1 MRISY
6 IRLEN
11 FAVIYVGQQKDYIE
25 IEFPKSGNKIV
36 SIQGSNGSAK
46 SGLISQLTP
55 FAYPTSIDERSSLS
69 TIREG
74 HNGYKEIHYEKE
86 DKEYI
91 IKHYY
96 KASKN
101 THSVKSYIAL
111 NGKELNENGNVSSF
125 NYLIQIH
132 FGLTQDMMRLLR
144 MGSNVNSFI
153 SLTPAKR
160 KEYIGSLIDE
170 IDIYMKIY
178 KKINDD
184 LKVLKVLKT
193 SNTNN
198 LYNCHIADISM
209 EEENL
214 SELKKRIKE
223 NEKNKEELVKKLDRI
238 YSLERENNI
247 DELKRRQKELESSIY
262 EFDKTSSMIKE
273 NGLSNTSLEDLI
285 NKRHIRTADKVDIQS
300 KINSYRLTIDT
311 LLQNIERLQISIQ
324 KISSDHDLDTLIQ
337 LIKELKN
344 SIQISEKN
352 MKTFH
357 SEITYDE
364 LSSILYK
371 FQSYNTISQQLY
383 SFGKK
388 PISLYLKLIYE
399 KKSVDQF
406 LKNQKKQLESS
417 LHDMDIKRLMDQ
429 LFGEDQIITPN
440 CTDEFRECPY
450 YRFSEILDQ
459 LHEKL
464 SNEYDAE
471 TLRYLQIISNHMDAM
486 LNDFDQIKGKGIPD
500 SLIELITEKTILRR
514 LEKNLP
520 LIELQPF
527 QNYLG
532 LVKEYENLM
541 NNKEK
546 LKQYEQQLL
555 IYKKSGMENQWK
567 EIQQHKDSIEFYKR
581 NIDTLSKELDGISKD
596 IRTLEVHIGLLS
608 KYQEEKKYQ
617 KMTKESLEDTNKLLI
632 PLENATKEKSEF
644 QFKLQHMQSLI
655 LSEQEQYTS
664 LEFKIKEY
672 KRLLGEEKVLAKKH
686 HDLSLILESVSTK
699 KGIPVLYMK
708 TYLGRIQ
715 KLSNDLLS
723 IIYQGTFKLSS
734 FKVTQET
741 FEIPYVKNGNKIP
754 DVRYAS
760 QSEIPLATMALSFA
774 LSNRASSSYNIILLD
789 EMDAGFDEHNRHAFL
804 KMLSEQI
811 RLLKAEQ
818 VFIISHNINNIIDIP
833 IDVIKMSDNVPISK
847 LQNIIYE

>member
-101 THSVKSYIAL
+101 THTVKSYISL
-111 NGKELNENGNVSSF
+111 NGEELNENGNVTSF
-125 NYLIQIH
+125 NSLIQIH

-193 SNTNN
+193 SNTSN
-198 LYNCHIADISM
+198 LYNCHISDIHL

-214 SELKKRIKE
+214 SELNKTIKE
-223 NEKNKEELVKKLDRI
+223 NERYREEIVKKLDRI
-238 YSLERENNI
+238 YSLEKENNI
-247 DELKRRQKELESSIY
+247 DELKRRQRELESSIY
-262 EFDKTSSMIKE
+262 EFNKTESTIKE
-273 NGLSNTSLEDLI
+273 NGLSNSSLEDLI
-285 NKRHIRTADKVDIQS
+285 NQRNILMNDKIDVQS
-300 KINSYRLTIDT
+300 KINSYRLSIDT
-311 LLQNIERLQISIQ
+311 LLQNIERLNISIQ
-324 KISSDHDLDTLIQ
+324 KVSSDHDMDTLIR
-337 LIKELKN
+337 LIQELK
-344 SIQISEKN
+344 
-352 MKTFH
+352 
-357 SEITYDE
+357 
-364 LSSILYK
+364 SSIEISDKNLKSFHTDMTYNEISSMIYK
-371 FQSYNTISQQLY
+371 FQSFNTISQQLY

-388 PISLYLKLIYE
+388 SIALYLKLIYE
-399 KKSVDQF
+399 NKSVEKF
-406 LKNQKKQLESS
+406 LKDQTKKLHSS
-417 LHDMDIKRLMDQ
+417 LNDMDIKALMDK
-429 LFGEDQIITPN
+429 LFDDEQVISPN
-440 CTDEFRECPY
+440 CVDEFRNCPY
-450 YRFSEILDQ
+450 YRFSEVLDKI
-459 LHEKL
+459 HDRL
-464 SNEYDAE
+464 SNEYDSE
-471 TLRYLQIISNHMDAM
+471 TLRYIQIISNNIDNI
-486 LNDFDQIKGKGIPD
+486 LNDLDRMRTKNIPD
-500 SLIELITEKTILRR
+500 ALVEVIKEKTICDR

-520 LIELQPF
+520 LIEIQPF
-527 QNYLG
+527 QNYLY
-532 LVKEYENLM
+532 LVKEYENLQSS
-541 NNKEK
+541 KEK
-546 LKQYEQQLL
+546 LKQYEYQLS
-555 IYKKSGMENQWK
+555 IYKKSGIDNQLNEIKQNK
-567 EIQQHKDSIEFYKR
+567 ESIDFYKNNIETLTNQIQTIER
-581 NIDTLSKELDGISKD
+581 NIHQLEL
-596 IRTLEVHIGLLS
+596 HIGLLS

-617 KMTKESLEDTNKLLI
+617 KMTKQSLDDTNKLLL
-632 PLENATKEKSEF
+632 PLENATKEKSEL
-644 QFKLQHMQSLI
+644 QFKLQHVDSNIHMNQDR
-655 LSEQEQYTS
+655 YKT
-664 LEFKIKEY
+664 LEYKINEY
-672 KRLLGEEKVLAKKH
+672 KRLLEEEKVIAKKH
-686 HDLSLILESVSTK
+686 HDLSMILESVSTK

-723 IIYQGTFKLSS
+723 IIYSGSFRLAS

-741 FEIPYVKNGNKIP
+741 FEIPYIKNGSKIP

-789 EMDAGFDEHNRHAFL
+789 EMDAGFDEHNRNAFL

>member
-36 SIQGSNGSAK
+36 SIQGNNGSAK

-101 THSVKSYIAL
+101 THTVKSYISL
-111 NGKELNENGNVSSF
+111 NGEELNENGNVTSF
-125 NYLIQIH
+125 NSLIQIH

-193 SNTNN
+193 SNTSN
-198 LYNCHIADISM
+198 LYNCHISDIHL

-214 SELKKRIKE
+214 SELNKTIEE
-223 NEKNKEELVKKLDRI
+223 NEKYREEIVKKLDRI
-238 YSLERENNI
+238 YSLEKENNI
-247 DELKRRQKELESSIY
+247 DELKRRQRELESSIY
-262 EFDKTSSMIKE
+262 EFNKTESSIKE
-273 NGLSNTSLEDLI
+273 NGLSNSSLEDLI
-285 NKRHIRTADKVDIQS
+285 NQRNILMNDKIDVQS
-300 KINSYRLTIDT
+300 KINSYRLSIDT
-311 LLQNIERLQISIQ
+311 LLQNIERLDISIQ
-324 KISSDHDLDTLIQ
+324 KVSSDHDMDTLIR
-337 LIKELKN
+337 LIQELK
-344 SIQISEKN
+344 
-352 MKTFH
+352 
-357 SEITYDE
+357 
-364 LSSILYK
+364 SSIEISDKNLKSFHTDMTYNEISSMIYK
-371 FQSYNTISQQLY
+371 FQSFNTISQQLY

-388 PISLYLKLIYE
+388 SIALYLKLIYE
-399 KKSVDQF
+399 NKSVEKF
-406 LKNQKKQLESS
+406 LKDQTKKLHSS
-417 LHDMDIKRLMDQ
+417 LNDMDIKALMDR
-429 LFGEDQIITPN
+429 LFDDEQVISPN
-440 CTDEFRECPY
+440 CVDEFRDCPY
-450 YRFSEILDQ
+450 YRFSEVLDKI
-459 LHEKL
+459 HDRL
-464 SNEYDAE
+464 SNEYDSE
-471 TLRYLQIISNHMDAM
+471 TLRYIQIISNNIDNI
-486 LNDFDQIKGKGIPD
+486 LNDLDRIRTKNIPD
-500 SLIELITEKTILRR
+500 VLVEVIREKTIYDR

-520 LIELQPF
+520 LIEIQPF
-527 QNYLG
+527 QNYLY
-532 LVKEYENLM
+532 LVKEYENLQSS
-541 NNKEK
+541 KEK
-546 LKQYEQQLL
+546 LKQYEYQLS
-555 IYKKSGMENQWK
+555 IYKKSGIDNQLNEIKQNK
-567 EIQQHKDSIEFYKR
+567 ESIDFYKNNIETLTDQIQTIER
-581 NIDTLSKELDGISKD
+581 NIHQLEL
-596 IRTLEVHIGLLS
+596 HIGLLS

-617 KMTKESLEDTNKLLI
+617 KMTKQSLDDTNKLLL
-632 PLENATKEKSEF
+632 PLENATKEKSEL
-644 QFKLQHMQSLI
+644 QFKLQHIDSNIHMNRDR
-655 LSEQEQYTS
+655 YKT
-664 LEFKIKEY
+664 LEYKINEY
-672 KRLLGEEKVLAKKH
+672 KRLLEEEKVIAKKH
-686 HDLSLILESVSTK
+686 HDLSMILESVSTK

-723 IIYQGTFKLSS
+723 IIYNGSFRLAS

-741 FEIPYVKNGNKIP
+741 FEIPYIKNGSKIP

-789 EMDAGFDEHNRHAFL
+789 EMDAEFYEHNPNAFL